1 MAIDKQYTVYHL
13 HSDLSNGV
21 TNIDSVTKYGE
32 YIEKAKELGMKA
44 MAFSEHGSVFEW
56 WHKKSAIEAA
66 GMKYIHAIEAYL
78 TVTLD
83 EKVRDNYHCVLLAK
97 NYDGF
102 LELNRLVSRSFDR
115 TDNHFYYVPRITFD
129 ELFDTSD
136 NILITTAC
144 VGGVFGKA
152 DADVESMFLEFI
164 QRNKHRCFFEVGH
177 HMDERQVEYNQK
189 LYRLSEQTGIP
200 LIAGTDTHMDTV
212 RAEQRLLQD
221 LETLLGQ
228 LTCAD
233 VSEPWLSDRRA
244 FLDAAQYAVT
254 ERLRF
259 LQDACERLAAL
270 NQDTLML
277 INDAYRMLRER
288 DGD

>member
-144 VGGVFGKA
+144 IGGVFGKA
-152 DADVESMFLEFI
+152 DADVESRFLEFL

-177 HMDERQVEYNQK
+177 HMDERQVQPK
-189 LYRLSEQTGIP
+189 
-200 LIAGTDTHMDTV
+200 TV
-212 RAEQRLLQD
+212 SA
-221 LETLLGQ
+221 
-228 LTCAD
+228 
-233 VSEPWLSDRRA
+233 
-244 FLDAAQYAVT
+244 
-254 ERLRF
+254 
-259 LQDACERLAAL
+259 
-270 NQDTLML
+270 
-277 INDAYRMLRER
+277 
-288 DGD
+288 